1 MRLEQFDEGSPPGEA
16 GAARAAPAREIPGTD
31 EAARRAQ
38 AAIATHLGEAQAAAA
53 AHRVAEAQAARLC
66 DALGDALGGLRARI
80 DGLTASW
87 AEAVSDAARACLPS
101 LAATGFAAE
110 VADAALRI
118 ARRAELPH
126 IRMRLAPAQAEAVAA
141 RLAGQAGAEALTI
154 EPDPAL
160 PDGRVLLDWEDGG
173 ATIDRA
179 RLEQAAQ
186 AVLEHHLARLRPK
199 DTPAEE
205 PPHERN

>member
-16 GAARAAPAREIPGTD
+16 GAARAAPARAIPGAD
-31 EAARRAQ
+31 EVAHQAQ
-38 AAIATHLGEAQAAAA
+38 AAVAAQIGEAHAAAA
-53 AHRVAEAQAARLC
+53 AHRAAEAQAARLC
-66 DALGDALGGLRARI
+66 DALGDALTGLRARI
-80 DGLTASW
+80 DTLTASW
-87 AEAVSDAARACLPS
+87 AEAVSDAARACLPG

-118 ARRAELPH
+118 ARRAELPR

-141 RLAGQAGAEALTI
+141 RLEGQAGADVLVI

-186 AVLEHHLARLRPK
+186 AVLESHLARLRPK
-199 DTPAEE
+199 ESHPEE
-205 PPHERN
+205 TTHERN